1 MNSPF
6 RTPPSLTLTTEHEG
20 PPCYCRPGV
29 LPVKPARRNASAIA
43 SPLAGPELFRRARVS
58 AGRKCLSGFVEP
70 ISARAVVGRAS
81 GD

>member
-20 PPCYCRPGV
+20 PLCYCRPGV

-43 SPLAGPELFRRARVS
+43 SPLAGPELFRPARVS
-58 AGRKCLSGFVEP
+58 GRKRLSGFVAP

-81 GD
+81 GA